1 VKVGKSKVNGGS
13 SYPNQGDRDKDDVPG
28 GKNVELA
35 AYSKPVKYGAKAWKS
50 KGVSNPKVPD
60 YLA

>member
-1 VKVGKSKVNGGS
+1 VGKSKVNGGS

-28 GKNVELA
+28 GKNIDLP
-35 AYSKPVKYGAKAWKS
+35 AYSKPVKYGASVARS
-50 KGVSNPKVPD
+50 KGKNNPPVPD